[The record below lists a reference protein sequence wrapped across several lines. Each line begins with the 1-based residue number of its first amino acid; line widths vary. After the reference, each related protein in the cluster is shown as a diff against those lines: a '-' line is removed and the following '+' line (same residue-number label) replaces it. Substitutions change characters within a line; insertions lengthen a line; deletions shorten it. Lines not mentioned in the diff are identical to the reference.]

1 MKHPVHITKIQKLF
15 NLQEQ
20 THSSNGHSSQ
30 NNHNPPTRITTN
42 HFEIN
47 NGFHVDPNI
56 NLADC
61 IENSIS
67 SSMKSLKSN
76 RKRSSF
82 NPSFWLSQKFK
93 SRAKRID
100 VMARIIFP
108 LVFAIFN
115 TSYWTYYLSVQ
126 SSE

>member
-1 MKHPVHITKIQKLF
+1 MYMKQQNFTFQQHTNSVNCRNQ
-15 NLQEQ
+15 NQ
-20 THSSNGHSSQ
+20 TI
-30 NNHNPPTRITTN
+30 PPTRITTN

-47 NGFHVDPNI
+47 NGFDTDNNI
-56 NLADC
+56 NLAEC
-61 IENSIS
+61 IENSIAFS
-67 SSMKSLKSN
+67 PSLKSISSSK
-76 RKRSSF
+76 KRSSF

-115 TSYWTYYLSVQ
+115 CSYWTYYLSVQ
-126 SSE
+126 SAE